1 MAVVIQL
8 RHDTAA
14 NWTAANPT
22 LAVGE
27 FGYETNTGKSKMG
40 DGTTAWLTLPYYG
53 IGATGST
60 GSAGIYSTVGT
71 AILDFGSAPGSNMT
85 TVTVTGQTGITS
97 SSPLVV
103 FIRSDDSTADHNSM
117 AHTFAR
123 LNLNAGSIIV
133 GTGFTIT
140 ATSDLR
146 LTGTFQVRWAY

>member
-8 RHDTAA
+8 RHDTSA
-14 NWTAANPT
+14 NWIAANPT
-22 LAVGE
+22 LAIGE

-103 FIRSDDSTADHNSM
+103 FMRSDDSTADHNSM